1 MAREKSALGREEARH
16 VARGGRLP
24 RPVGPPPAIIPAV
37 RILGIETSCDETAA
51 AVLDGPRRV
60 LSSVVSSQ
68 VRLHAP
74 YGGVVPEIAA
84 RSHLEAV
91 EPIVQQALERAGCD
105 LQDLDGIAV
114 TRGPGLIGCLL
125 VGVAAARA
133 VAFARDL
140 PVVGVNHLAG
150 HVASGWLETPDLPYP
165 ALALIVSGGHT
176 AIWRVTAPGE
186 FTLVARTRDDAAGEA
201 FDKVAKMLGLPYPG
215 GPIIDRLAPRG
226 DPHAFP
232 FGEVKTKGSNDF
244 SFSGYKTAVRVHLA
258 AAGLSPLEHPDDEP
272 SQPILDLVASFR
284 HAVVRELLRRTRQAI
299 EQTRPRAFVVAG
311 GVAAN
316 RLLREESVKLADAA
330 GLALSI
336 PPLTYCGD
344 NAAMIALAGL
354 PALVRGENHLDT
366 MDAAASLPL

>member
-1 MAREKSALGREEARH
+1 M
-16 VARGGRLP
+16 
-24 RPVGPPPAIIPAV
+24 
-37 RILGIETSCDETAA
+37 RILALETSCDETAA

-84 RSHLEAV
+84 RHHLEAIDPV
-91 EPIVQQALERAGCD
+91 VRQALERAG
-105 LQDLDGIAV
+105 LALDDIEGLAV

-125 VGVAAARA
+125 VGVAVARA
-133 VAFARDL
+133 MALVRGI

-165 ALALIVSGGHT
+165 ALALVVSGGHT
-176 AIWRVTAPGE
+176 ALWRVAGPGR
-186 FTLVARTRDDAAGEA
+186 FTLAARTRDDAAGEA

-215 GPIIDRLAPRG
+215 GPAVDRLAGEG
-226 DPHAFP
+226 DPHAVP
-232 FGEVKTKGSNDF
+232 FGEVKTKGSLDF

-258 AAGLSPLEHPDDEP
+258 ETGLQPLAAPDETP
-272 SQPILDLVASFR
+272 PRAMVDLVASFR
-284 HAVVRELLRRTRQAI
+284 HAVVRELIRRTRQLI
-299 EQTRPRAFVVAG
+299 EDERPRALVVAG

-316 RLLREESVKLADAA
+316 SLLRAEARRLADET

-336 PPLTYCGD
+336 PPLKYCGD
-344 NAAMIALAGL
+344 NAAMIGLAGL
-354 PALVRGENHLDT
+354 PALVAGENHLD
-366 MDAAASLPL
+366 DLDGAASLPLGGPEAARTSHRHL

>member
-1 MAREKSALGREEARH
+1 MR
-16 VARGGRLP
+16 V
-24 RPVGPPPAIIPAV
+24 
-37 RILGIETSCDETAA
+37 LGIESSCDETAA

-60 LSSVVSSQ
+60 LASVVSSQ

-84 RSHLEAV
+84 RHHLEAIDPV
-91 EPIVQQALERAGCD
+91 VRQALAQAGVA
-105 LQDLDGIAV
+105 LDDIEGIAV

-125 VGVAAARA
+125 VGLSAARA
-133 VAFARDL
+133 IAFARRI

-165 ALALIVSGGHT
+165 ALALVVSGGHT
-176 AIWRVTAPGE
+176 ALWRVAAPGAH
-186 FTLVARTRDDAAGEA
+186 TLVARTRDDAAGEA

-215 GPIIDRLAPRG
+215 GPAIDRLAAEG
-226 DPHAFP
+226 DPRAVP
-232 FGEVKTKGSNDF
+232 FGEVKTKGSLDF

-258 AAGLSPLEHPDDEP
+258 RSGQRPLAHPDERP
-272 SQPILDLVASFR
+272 PPAMLDLVASFR
-284 HAVVRELLRRTRQAI
+284 SAVVRELIRRTRQFI
-299 EQTRPRAFVVAG
+299 EVERPRALVVAG

-316 RLLREESVKLADAA
+316 TLLREESRRLADER

-336 PPLTYCGD
+336 PPLCYCGD

-354 PALVRGENHLDT
+354 PSLAAGENHLD
-366 MDAAASLPL
+366 DLDGAASLPLGGAEAVRTSRRHL